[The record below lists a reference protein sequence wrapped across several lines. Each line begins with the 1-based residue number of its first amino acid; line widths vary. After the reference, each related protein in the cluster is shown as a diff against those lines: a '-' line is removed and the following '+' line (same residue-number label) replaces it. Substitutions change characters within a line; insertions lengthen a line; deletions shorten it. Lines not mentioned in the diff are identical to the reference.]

1 MFATITPLFWASGG
15 MADTPVLGTGL
26 ARGEGSSPFSPTK
39 NCSWLNSSPSSKLH
53 GNGSCTGSC
62 TCCISSVNE
71 TIEGVFSKEFGEGK
85 GLRKFCTPSNI
96 FTNAYNTTITTCFI
110 QYNIYSV
117 LHKSCNTM
125 QLN

>member
-62 TCCISSVNE
+62 TCCISSV
-71 TIEGVFSKEFGEGK
+71 IENKK
-85 GLRKFCTPSNI
+85 GRDCRDLDKGISLRKFCTPSII
-96 FTNAYNTTITTCFI
+96 FTNAYNTAITTCFN
-110 QYNIYSV
+110 QHNIYSV

-125 QLN
+125 QLD